1 MMTKGGYMQDDDER
15 LLRFANE
22 WQNNKNP
29 VTSAAYRDMYLR
41 LYYEMYLVWQWRIT
55 LAIRGDAPRW

>member
-1 MMTKGGYMQDDDER
+1 MQDDDER

-22 WQNNKNP
+22 WKNNKNP

-41 LYYEMYLVWQWRIT
+41 LYSELSLVWQ
-55 LAIRGDAPRW
+55 